1 MLHELAHDI
10 GMWVIAAVAVVAFS
24 TIAVSTQSLRGRLSA
39 RFWRLPLAARV
50 LLVAAAAG
58 AFLLAGA
65 WAEANRHGGWATWA
79 YALSVFT
86 GLFLLLVL
94 VVSAAEWREARRRSP

>member
-39 RFWRLPLAARV
+39 RFWR
-50 LLVAAAAG
+50 
-58 AFLLAGA
+58 
-65 WAEANRHGGWATWA
+65 
-79 YALSVFT
+79 
-86 GLFLLLVL
+86 
-94 VVSAAEWREARRRSP
+94 EARRRSP